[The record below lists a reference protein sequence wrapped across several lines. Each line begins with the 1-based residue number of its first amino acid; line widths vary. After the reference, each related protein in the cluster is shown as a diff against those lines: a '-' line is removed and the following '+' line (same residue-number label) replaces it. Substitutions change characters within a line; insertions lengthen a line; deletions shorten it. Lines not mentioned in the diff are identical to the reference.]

1 MLLTLKARILNMV
14 ERTRLEGK
22 NSERMMFSNYKE
34 RDGSEHMMMTRTLF
48 TLKHL
53 DPCRVRM
60 SEM

>member
-1 MLLTLKARILNMV
+1 MV

-22 NSERMMFSNYKE
+22 NSERGMLSNYKE